1 MAALHDEKT
10 PDMGHLEKKISQE
23 SHLSDQAH
31 IDVFTPEEQKKIIRR
46 IDIRL
51 VLTLG
56 FMYAV
61 SLMDRTNLGIAVVAG
76 MGYGMAYNGRELNS
90 LSMQ

>member
-1 MAALHDEKT
+1 MAALQNEKVDEV
-10 PDMGHLEKKISQE
+10 GHLEKTISQE

-31 IDVFTPEEQKKIIRR
+31 IDAFTPEQQKKIIRR
-46 IDIRL
+46 IDLRL
-51 VLTLG
+51 VSTLG

-76 MGYGMAYNGRELNS
+76 MGYGKTTSG
-90 LSMQ
+90 

>member
-1 MAALHDEKT
+1 MD
-10 PDMGHLEKKISQE
+10 HLEKSISQE

-46 IDIRL
+46 IDYRL
-51 VLTLG
+51 VPTLG

-61 SLMDRTNLGIAVVAG
+61 SLMDRTNLGIAAVAG
-76 MGYGMAYNGRELNS
+76 MGVGMSINATSESSSGP
-90 LSMQ
+90 

>member
-1 MAALHDEKT
+1 MEKRT
-10 PDMGHLEKKISQE
+10 QDVSQIERTISEE

-31 IDVFTPEEQKKIIRR
+31 IDAFTEKEQKKIIRR
-46 IDIRL
+46 IDRRL

-61 SLMDRTNLGIAVVAG
+61 SLMDRTNLGIAVVGG
-76 MGYGMAYNGRELNS
+76 MGVGEFEELVFPRKGC
-90 LSMQ
+90 